1 MTSGQPFP
9 ARARARRQRV
19 SRAQQGSATALSLML
34 GLGFIVLPVLV
45 LVLTVPTWEQR
56 TVDAGDAARNA
67 ARALVTAPD
76 WGDGVA
82 AAEQVVSQ
90 IVTSDG
96 LVPADVSL
104 ACSGSLD
111 PGQTVTV
118 AVTVLVPVGDLP
130 GLGFVGA
137 LHYTASSTQ
146 HVDLYR
152 GSGS

>member
-1 MTSGQPFP
+1 VTPL
-9 ARARARRQRV
+9 
-19 SRAQQGSATALSLML
+19 TLML

-45 LVLTVPTWEQR
+45 LVLMVPTWEQR
-56 TVDAGDAARNA
+56 TVDAGDAARSA

-82 AAEQVVSQ
+82 AAQQAVAE

-96 LVPADVSL
+96 LVPAEVST
-104 ACSGSLD
+104 AFSGSLD

-118 AVTVLVPVGDLP
+118 SVTVLVPVGALP

-146 HVDLYR
+146 HVELYR